1 MKKICVITGTRAE
14 YGLLY
19 WLMKEI
25 EDDSELL
32 LQLVVTGMHL
42 SPEFGLTYRQIEEDG
57 FVIADRVEML
67 LSSDTSVGVSKSVG
81 LGIIGFTDAFTR
93 LRPDLVVVLGDRYE
107 ILAAATAAM
116 LARIPLAHLH
126 GGEKTEGAVD
136 ESIRHSISK
145 MANLHFTANDN
156 YRKRVIQL
164 GEQPERVFNVGAMC
178 WDNLMRC
185 SFLSRDEL
193 QAELGVKWQ
202 KNNFLITYHP
212 ETLLKSDVKEQMT
225 KLFAALDRFTETQV
239 IFTKANAD
247 AAGREINALL
257 EEYARKR
264 ENVSVFSSLGSLRYL
279 SLVKA
284 VDVVIG
290 NSSSGLLEV
299 PFLQRPTVNI
309 GERQKGRL
317 RPASVIDCTVDN
329 VYQAVRQ
336 ALSPEH
342 HAVVQQMRPLSS
354 TDSPALKVIAVIKE
368 WLNKSSEILVKK
380 FYDLEVQ

>member
-42 SPEFGLTYRQIEEDG
+42 SPEFGLTYRQIEDDG